1 MLGLTASAS
10 NESKETSSP
19 FGREGHDRVSTQPST
34 EEEVSLGTITLG
46 VDLAKRVFSVCE
58 MDAAGHVLRRQ
69 ELKRDAF
76 AAWLAQQPAGTIV
89 AMEACSRAHRWAQRR
104 LEHRLQP
111 SLRRRGSERFRSREA
126 FDPQRPLLSNAI
138 PRGSDRS
145 WSVCVTHDCLS
156 ERPQIS

>member
-1 MLGLTASAS
+1 MS
-10 NESKETSSP
+10 
-19 FGREGHDRVSTQPST
+19 
-34 EEEVSLGTITLG
+34 TITLG

-89 AMEACSRAHRWAQRR
+89 AMEACSGAHHWAQRR
-104 LEHRLQP
+104 LEYRLQP
-111 SLRRRGSERFRSREA
+111 SLRRRRSERFRSREA

-138 PRGSDRS
+138 RAAAAAPGRFAPSRTVSVDDRKVLQSGQTTRGRRNKLVSD
-145 WSVCVTHDCLS
+145 
-156 ERPQIS
+156 